1 MNELVTENPE
11 LAANDLVM
19 AKQMAETLHSH
30 YPGHAWAVTC
40 DGATGIAT
48 VRNLALSGNWG
59 FTLKLTT
66 TYSASEF
73 RRRIVMAGGGALL
86 RGLPQVVE
94 KATGLHTR
102 LADDPLTCV
111 ARGGGRA
118 LEMIDLHGSEFFSP
132 E

>member
-73 RRRIVMAGGGALL
+73 RRRIVMAGGELL
-86 RGLPQVVE
+86 ERYRLTRGRFNEDAYRGLARNFAGNL
-94 KATGLHTR
+94 KADT
-102 LADDPLTCV
+102 
-111 ARGGGRA
+111 
-118 LEMIDLHGSEFFSP
+118 
-132 E
+132 

>member
-1 MNELVTENPE
+1 MNELVTETPD

-73 RRRIVMAGGGALL
+73 RRRIVMAGGELL
-86 RGLPQVVE
+86 ERYRLTRGRFDEETYRGLARNFAGNL
-94 KATGLHTR
+94 KADT
-102 LADDPLTCV
+102 
-111 ARGGGRA
+111 
-118 LEMIDLHGSEFFSP
+118 
-132 E
+132 

>member
-73 RRRIVMAGGGALL
+73 RRRIVMAGGELL
-86 RGLPQVVE
+86 ERYHAICDQVGPMPAPAQAPPEVGLDEV
-94 KATGLHTR
+94 TNG
-102 LADDPLTCV
+102 
-111 ARGGGRA
+111 
-118 LEMIDLHGSEFFSP
+118 
-132 E
+132 